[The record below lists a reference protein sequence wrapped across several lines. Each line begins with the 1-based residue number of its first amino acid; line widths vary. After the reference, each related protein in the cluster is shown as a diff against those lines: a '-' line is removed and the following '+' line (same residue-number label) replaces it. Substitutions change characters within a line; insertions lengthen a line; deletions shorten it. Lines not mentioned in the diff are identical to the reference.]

1 MIEKRGSGTWL
12 IRIYIGRGED
22 GKKKYY
28 NETFYAPLK
37 SLAQDRER
45 ELSKQLKITQA
56 GPKSTV
62 MTIGEQIDDW
72 LLDSKDSLSA
82 SSYRTYEY
90 YAKTLKPVVGGM
102 MLWSLTGNELNKIL
116 RDRFINYSVRSRHNI
131 YSFLRTVLRSA
142 IDSGRAPQSILLG
155 FKMPRVPRKERNTL
169 SRQELFHLSEC
180 AADYRYGL
188 AIRLL
193 ALTGARAGEI
203 LGLTWQL
210 VDFNNNSITI
220 NKGINLQTRVL
231 NDRPKTE
238 NSRRTII
245 LDDVTMGLL
254 KQHYQKIKAERKD
267 KKIVPLRRDDSLVFV
282 TQNGKPVA
290 YKTIQKTF
298 ESALKKAGLPH
309 MRVHDLRHSVITVL
323 LTEGN
328 SIMSVAALAGQN
340 VNTTTGKYAH
350 TLKRA
355 SALSVETHN

>member
-12 IRIYIGRGED
+12 IRIYIGRGEN
-22 GKKKYY
+22 GKKKYF
-28 NETFYAPLK
+28 NETFYAPIK
-37 SLAQDRER
+37 SLAQERER
-45 ELSKQLKITQA
+45 ELSKQLKIAQA
-56 GPKSTV
+56 GPKSAI
-62 MTIGEQIDDW
+62 MTIEEQIVDW
-72 LLDSKDSLSA
+72 LLDSKDSLA
-82 SSYRTYEY
+82 RSSYRTYEY
-90 YAKTLKPVVGGM
+90 YAKTLKPVIGSM
-102 MLWSLTGNELNKIL
+102 MLWSLTGSELNRAL
-116 RDRFINYSVRSRHNI
+116 RDQFTNHSVRSRHNL

-155 FKMPRVPRKERNTL
+155 FKMPKVPRKERNTL
-169 SRQELFHLSEC
+169 SRSELFHLTEC

-193 ALTGARAGEI
+193 ALTGCRAGEV

-210 VDFNNNSITI
+210 VDFDNNSITI
-220 NKGINLQTRVL
+220 NKGINLQTREL

-254 KQHYQKIKAERKD
+254 KQHYQKIKAERED
-267 KKIVPLRRDDSLVFV
+267 PKIVPLRRDASLIFI
-282 TQNGKPVA
+282 TQNRKPVA
-290 YKTIQKTF
+290 YHSIQKTF
-298 ESALKKAGLPH
+298 NSALKKAGLPH

-350 TLKRA
+350 TLKKA
-355 SALSVETHN
+355 NALSIVTH

>member
-12 IRIYIGRGED
+12 IRIYIGRNEE

-45 ELSKQLKITQA
+45 ELSKQLKNVQA
-56 GPKSTV
+56 GPKSAI
-62 MTIGEQIDDW
+62 MTIEEQIDDW
-72 LLDSKDSLSA
+72 LGDSKDSLA
-82 SSYRTYEY
+82 SSTYRTYEC
-90 YAKTLKPVVGGM
+90 YAKALKPVVGHM
-102 MLWSLTGNELNKIL
+102 MLWSLTGDDLNKIL
-116 RDRFINYSVRSRHNI
+116 RNQFTNHSVRSKHNL

-142 IDSGRAPQSILLG
+142 IDTGRAPQSILLG
-155 FKMPRVPRKERNTL
+155 FKMPKVPRIDRHTL
-169 SRQELFHLSEC
+169 SRQELLYLTES
-180 AADYRYGL
+180 ATNYRYGL
-188 AIRLL
+188 VIRLL

-203 LGLTWQL
+203 LGLTWQFI
-210 VDFNNNSITI
+210 DFDNNSITI
-220 NKGINLQTRVL
+220 NKGINLQTRKL

-254 KQHYQKIKAERKD
+254 KQHYQRIKAERKD
-267 KKIVPLRRDDSLVFV
+267 QKIVPLRRDDSLVFI

-290 YKTIQKTF
+290 YETIQKTF
-298 ESALKKAGLPH
+298 NSVLKKAGLPH
-309 MRVHDLRHSVITVL
+309 IRVHDLRHSVITVL

-355 SALSVETHN
+355 NALSIETH